1 MSESKARARLSE
13 VNKKTKTYMS
23 KIEDIMMRIDAE
35 KSRMQ
40 GYKKAIMDSAK
51 RIRKLKEY
59 LEDLVDEIKV
69 VSSNVARINGGRRLN
84 RARKLER
91 RLNTNNN
98 RNNRY

>member
-1 MSESKARARLSE
+1 MSEAKARSRLSE
-13 VNKKTKTYMS
+13 VNKKTKTFMS
-23 KIEDIMMRIDAE
+23 KIEEVMSRIEAE

-40 GYKKAIMDSAK
+40 SYKKGIMESAK

-59 LEDLVDEIKV
+59 LEDLVDEIKII
-69 VSSNVARINGGRRLN
+69 SSNVARINGGRRLN

-98 RNNRY
+98 RNY